1 MMMEKKQSWSKH
13 GHTYESDQSKG
24 AILVKT
30 YGSPWSN
37 SSILKTPC
45 EQSRQKASEIASF
58 SAQELQQATNNY
70 NKRYGMRWY
79 KGSLEGRM
87 VFVKRFPENESF
99 AEFVIN
105 DIVISAQM
113 SAHNQIFVY
122 HITQQQN
129 QPMVWE
135 RRLKIA
141 RQIAHAISYLH
152 DAFSR
157 PVIHMYIDIKNILLD
172 EHDVP
177 KLSNFYFSVSIP
189 EGETDVEGFQN
200 RHPMFRTPE
209 LEATGKVNEKTD
221 VYKFGVVLLELLT
234 GEDSDNIIRLA
245 NDEGSNLVA
254 YMHNRD
260 QVCCINEI
268 VDPAILVGEGG
279 ASLEQQLQS
288 VVDLALTCTE
298 EDPERRP
305 TMVDVT
311 KELRRIESFV
321 P

>member
-1 MMMEKKQSWSKH
+1 MELLNNHAADSR
-13 GHTYESDQSKG
+13 YF
-24 AILVKT
+24 I
-30 YGSPWSN
+30 SN
-37 SSILKTPC
+37 YFRHNNRHNSVDF
-45 EQSRQKASEIASF
+45 QKASWSIPIRSF
-58 SAQELQQATNNY
+58 FAQELQQATNY

-79 KGSLEGRM
+79 EGSLEGRM

-99 AEFVIN
+99 AEVVIN
-105 DIVISAQM
+105 DLVISAQM
-113 SAHNQIFVY
+113 SAHSNVLKPIGSNFCLPYYSTTKSAHGVGEK
-122 HITQQQN
+122 
-129 QPMVWE
+129 V
-135 RRLKIA
+135 KIA
-141 RQIAHAISYLH
+141 RKIANAISYLH
-152 DAFSR
+152 AAFSR
-157 PVIHMYIDIKNILLD
+157 PVIHMYIDKKNILLD

-234 GEDSDNIIRLA
+234 GEDSDNITRLA
-245 NDEGSNLVA
+245 NDEGYSLVA
-254 YMHNRD
+254 YMYNRA

-288 VVDLALTCTE
+288 VVDLALT
-298 EDPERRP
+298 
-305 TMVDVT
+305 
-311 KELRRIESFV
+311 
-321 P
+321 